1 MYPSVN
7 IDPSLLKGPAFY
19 KLMASHVISLQ
30 QQETS
35 GYPRPNPYNKTRA
48 IINSIEIEKLRS
60 TPTVHLGYDERIC
73 DRCLTV
79 YKVNSNGLAIT
90 KYGTAGEVCSYH
102 WGRSFRNPGTNIS
115 TPFTCCG
122 RDAKSKGC
130 TTAKSHVFN
139 IENLKNDSGF
149 VQTVEKQPI
158 TSGDYG
164 VYALDCEMCY
174 TTEGGE
180 LTRVSV
186 VSSDMKIVYETLVK
200 PDNPVLD
207 YNTRFSGISEED
219 LRYVRTSL
227 KDVQAFLLNLFSSKS
242 ILIGHSL
249 GSDLRALRV
258 SHLLFKWM
266 NI

>member
-7 IDPSLLKGPAFY
+7 IEPSLLKGPAFY
-19 KLMASHVISLQ
+19 KLMEKHVISLK
-30 QQETS
+30 QQES
-35 GYPRPNPYNKTRA
+35 NGYPRPNPYNKTRA

-60 TPTVHLGYDERIC
+60 TPTVHLASDERIC
-73 DRCLTV
+73 DRCFTV
-79 YKVNSNGLAIT
+79 YKVNSNGLA
-90 KYGTAGEVCSYH
+90 KYSSVGADVCSYH

-122 RDAKSKGC
+122 RDSKSKGC
-130 TTAKSHVFN
+130 TTAKCHVFN
-139 IENLKNDSGF
+139 IENLKNDLGF
-149 VQTVEKQPI
+149 VQTTEKQPLVG
-158 TSGDYG
+158 GDYG

-180 LTRVSV
+180 LTRVSI

-200 PDNPVLD
+200 PDNPILD

-227 KDVQAFLLNLFSSKS
+227 KDVQTVLLNLFSSKS
-242 ILIGHSL
+242 ILIGHGL

-258 SHLLFKWM
+258 S
-266 NI
+266 N